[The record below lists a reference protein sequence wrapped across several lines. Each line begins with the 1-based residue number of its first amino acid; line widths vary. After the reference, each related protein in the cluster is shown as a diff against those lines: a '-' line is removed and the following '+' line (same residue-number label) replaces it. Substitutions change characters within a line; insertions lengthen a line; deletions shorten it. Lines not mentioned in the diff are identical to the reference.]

1 MDTEKI
7 ANLCLKILN
16 ATDYAEA
23 HGVLEPIDDIDI
35 PSTSRYSC
43 NVADILSPV
52 LLASSIMNTSETI
65 S

>member
-7 ANLCLKILN
+7 ASLCLKILN

-23 HGVLEPIDDIDI
+23 HGVLEPIDESDI

-43 NVADILSPV
+43 NVSQIFYHPYFWPL
-52 LLASSIMNTSETI
+52 
-65 S
+65 